1 MATAHRYTDT
11 MTTTTK
17 YLTAED
23 ILGYTPKFYQ
33 NEAIEIRFHAVRSG
47 EKYQLVASVSQAGTV
62 NYTLQTVPNT
72 HYNQSM
78 SNLSGRDNAKC
89 HLPMKAYENWQAD
102 LILYIATLGN
112 SQTTYYDF
120 DEVL

>member
-1 MATAHRYTDT
+1 MAVANRYNVT
-11 MTTTTK
+11 MTTT
-17 YLTAED
+17 YLTADD

-33 NEAIEIRFHAVRSG
+33 NEAIELRFHSIWSDK
-47 EKYQLVASVSQAGTV
+47 KYQLVASVSQAGTV

-72 HYNQSM
+72 HYNHSM
-78 SNLSGRDNAKC
+78 SNLSGRDHAKC

-112 SQTTYYDF
+112 SQTTYYDI